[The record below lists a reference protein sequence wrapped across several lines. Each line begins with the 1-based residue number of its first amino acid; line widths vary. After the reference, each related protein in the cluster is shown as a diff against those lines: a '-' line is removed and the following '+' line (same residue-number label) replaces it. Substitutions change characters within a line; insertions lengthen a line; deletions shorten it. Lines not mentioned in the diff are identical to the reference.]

1 MNELNTFFSIEST
14 IIEQT
19 IIFFEIVF
27 IDLVLAGDNA
37 IIIGM
42 VASQF
47 DANIRKKIIFW
58 GIGFAIILRIALT
71 IITSYLLQITYLKTI
86 GGLLLIYIAYKLYKD
101 VIKNGDEE
109 KQKIK
114 TDNSNL
120 YKAIMTIIIADFSM
134 SLDNVLGVA
143 GAAKQHYVL
152 LVFGLVLSI
161 LLMATLA
168 NIIAKW
174 IKKYKWIGWLGLFAI
189 LVVAA
194 ELIYSDLAIFL

>member
-1 MNELNTFFSIEST
+1 MIDQ
-14 IIEQT
+14 I
-19 IIFFEIVF
+19 IIFFEIVL

-71 IITSYLLQITYLKTI
+71 LVTTYLLQINGLKTI
-86 GGLLLIYIAYKLYKD
+86 GGLLLIYVAYKLYKD
-101 VIKNGDEE
+101 VIKTNEDAKE
-109 KQKIK
+109 QKIK
-114 TDNSNL
+114 TENSNL
-120 YKAIMTIIIADFSM
+120 FKAIMTIIIADFSM
-134 SLDNVLGVA
+134 SLDNILGVA
-143 GAAKQHYVL
+143 GAAKQNYVL
-152 LVFGLVLSI
+152 LVFGLILSI
-161 LLMATLA
+161 FLMATLA

-189 LVVAA
+189 LAVAI
-194 ELIYSDLAIFL
+194 ELIYSDKNFIINLF

>member
-1 MNELNTFFSIEST
+1 MIDQ
-14 IIEQT
+14 I

-71 IITSYLLQITYLKTI
+71 LVTTYLLQINGLKTI

-101 VIKNGDEE
+101 VIKNNEDAKE
-109 KQKIK
+109 QKIK
-114 TDNSNL
+114 TENSNL
-120 YKAIMTIIIADFSM
+120 FKAIMTIIIADFIM
-134 SLDNVLGVA
+134 SLDNILGVA

-152 LVFGLVLSI
+152 LVFGLILSI

-174 IKKYKWIGWLGLFAI
+174 IKKYKWIGWLGLLAI

>member
-1 MNELNTFFSIEST
+1 MTDQI
-14 IIEQT
+14 
-19 IIFFEIVF
+19 IIFFEIVL

-71 IITSYLLQITYLKTI
+71 LVTSYLLQINGLKTI
-86 GGLLLIYIAYKLYKD
+86 GGLLLIYVAYKLYKD
-101 VIKNGDEE
+101 VIKDNKDTKE
-109 KQKIK
+109 KKIK
-114 TDNSNL
+114 TENTSL
-120 YKAIMTIIIADFSM
+120 FKAIMTIIIADFSM

-143 GAAKQHYVL
+143 GAAKQNYVL
-152 LVFGLVLSI
+152 LVFGLILSI
-161 LLMATLA
+161 FLMATLA

-174 IKKYKWIGWLGLFAI
+174 IKKYKWIGWLGLLAI
-189 LVVAA
+189 LVVAL
-194 ELIYSDLAIFL
+194 ELIYSDINIFL

>member
-1 MNELNTFFSIEST
+1 MIDQ
-14 IIEQT
+14 I
-19 IIFFEIVF
+19 IIFFEIVL

-71 IITSYLLQITYLKTI
+71 LVTSYLLQINGLKTI
-86 GGLLLIYIAYKLYKD
+86 GGLLLIYVAYKLYKD
-101 VIKNGDEE
+101 VIKNSEDTKE
-109 KQKIK
+109 QKIK
-114 TDNSNL
+114 IKNPSL
-120 YKAIMTIIIADFSM
+120 FKAIMTIIIADFSM

-143 GAAKQHYVL
+143 GAAKQNYVL
-152 LVFGLVLSI
+152 LVFGLILSI
-161 LLMATLA
+161 FLMATLA

-174 IKKYKWIGWLGLFAI
+174 IKKYKWIGWLGLLAI
-189 LVVAA
+189 LVVAL
-194 ELIYSDLAIFL
+194 ELIYSDINVFL

>member
-1 MNELNTFFSIEST
+1 MTDQI
-14 IIEQT
+14 
-19 IIFFEIVF
+19 IIFFEIVL

-71 IITSYLLQITYLKTI
+71 LVTSYLLQINGLKTI
-86 GGLLLIYIAYKLYKD
+86 GGLLLIYVAYKLYKD
-101 VIKNGDEE
+101 VIKDNKDTKE
-109 KQKIK
+109 KKIK
-114 TDNSNL
+114 TENTSL
-120 YKAIMTIIIADFSM
+120 FKAIMTIIIADFSM

-143 GAAKQHYVL
+143 GAAKQNYVL
-152 LVFGLVLSI
+152 LVFGLILSI
-161 LLMATLA
+161 FLMATIA

-174 IKKYKWIGWLGLFAI
+174 IKKYKWIGWLGLLAI
-189 LVVAA
+189 LVVAL
-194 ELIYSDLAIFL
+194 ELIYSDINVFL

>member
-1 MNELNTFFSIEST
+1 MNELFTFFDIEST

-19 IIFFEIVF
+19 IIFFEIVL

-47 DANIRKKIIFW
+47 DVNVRKKIIFW
-58 GIGFAIILRIALT
+58 GIGFAIILRIILT
-71 IITSYLLQITYLKTI
+71 IITSYLLQIIYLKII

-101 VIKNGDEE
+101 VIKNRDAK
-109 KQKIK
+109 KQKIE
-114 TDNSNL
+114 TGNSNL
-120 YKAIMTIIIADFSM
+120 YKAIITIIIADFSM
-134 SLDNVLGVA
+134 SLDNILGVA

-161 LLMATLA
+161 FLMATLA

-194 ELIYSDLAIFL
+194 ELIYSDLTIFL

>member
-1 MNELNTFFSIEST
+1 MIDQ
-14 IIEQT
+14 I
-19 IIFFEIVF
+19 IIFFEIVL

-71 IITSYLLQITYLKTI
+71 LVTTYLLQINGLKTI
-86 GGLLLIYIAYKLYKD
+86 GGLLLIYVAYKLYKD
-101 VIKNGDEE
+101 VIKSNEDAKE
-109 KQKIK
+109 QKIK
-114 TDNSNL
+114 TENPNL
-120 YKAIMTIIIADFSM
+120 FKAIMTIIIADFSM

-143 GAAKQHYVL
+143 GAAKQNYVL
-152 LVFGLVLSI
+152 LVFGLILSI
-161 LLMATLA
+161 FLMATLA

-174 IKKYKWIGWLGLFAI
+174 IKKYKWIGWLGLLAI
-189 LVVAA
+189 LVVAL
-194 ELIYSDLAIFL
+194 ELIYSDINVFL

>member
-1 MNELNTFFSIEST
+1 MIDQ
-14 IIEQT
+14 I
-19 IIFFEIVF
+19 IIFFEIVL

-71 IITSYLLQITYLKTI
+71 LVTSYLLQINGLKTI
-86 GGLLLIYIAYKLYKD
+86 GGLLLIYVAYKLYKD
-101 VIKNGDEE
+101 VIKDNKDTKE
-109 KQKIK
+109 KKIK
-114 TDNSNL
+114 TENTSL
-120 YKAIMTIIIADFSM
+120 FKAIMTIIIADFSM

-143 GAAKQHYVL
+143 GAAKQNYVL
-152 LVFGLVLSI
+152 LVFGLILSI
-161 LLMATLA
+161 FLMATLA

-174 IKKYKWIGWLGLFAI
+174 IKKYKWIGWLGLLAI
-189 LVVAA
+189 LAVAI
-194 ELIYSDLAIFL
+194 ELIYSDINIFL

>member
-14 IIEQT
+14 IVAQT

-161 LLMATLA
+161 FLMATLA

-174 IKKYKWIGWLGLFAI
+174 IKKYKWIGWLGLLAI

-194 ELIYSDLAIFL
+194 ELIYSDLTIFL

>member
-1 MNELNTFFSIEST
+1 MTDQI
-14 IIEQT
+14 
-19 IIFFEIVF
+19 IIFFEIVL

-71 IITSYLLQITYLKTI
+71 LVTTYLLQINGLKTI
-86 GGLLLIYIAYKLYKD
+86 GGLLLIYVAYKLYKD
-101 VIKNGDEE
+101 VIKDNKDTKE
-109 KQKIK
+109 KKIK
-114 TDNSNL
+114 TENFSL
-120 YKAIMTIIIADFSM
+120 FKAIMTIIIADFSM

-143 GAAKQHYVL
+143 GAAKQNYVL
-152 LVFGLVLSI
+152 LVFGLILSI
-161 LLMATLA
+161 FLMATLA

-174 IKKYKWIGWLGLFAI
+174 IKKYKWIGWLGLLAI
-189 LVVAA
+189 LVVAL
-194 ELIYSDLAIFL
+194 ELIYSDINVFL